1 MFRVGHMSNFPC
13 VFMRQEVKQ
22 SAAVNLKKLQ
32 YLFQGNFDFVVEPLG
47 RQVDEPCRKIR
58 NQLFKPEALFQF
70 MSEIDFILF
79 QSVTIYYP
87 SSRTL
92 VPSTSNNSQMYREF
106 H

>member
-1 MFRVGHMSNFPC
+1 
-13 VFMRQEVKQ
+13 
-22 SAAVNLKKLQ
+22 
-32 YLFQGNFDFVVEPLG
+32 
-47 RQVDEPCRKIR
+47 
-58 NQLFKPEALFQF
+58 LFKPEALFQF